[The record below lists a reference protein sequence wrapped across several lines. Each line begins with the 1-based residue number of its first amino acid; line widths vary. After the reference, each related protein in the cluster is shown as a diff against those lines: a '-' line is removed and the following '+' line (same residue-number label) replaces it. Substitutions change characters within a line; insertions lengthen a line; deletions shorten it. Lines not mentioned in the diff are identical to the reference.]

1 MLVFYYNK
9 TLNSTNFAII
19 FDFRIIGKL
28 KALVKTKAFKIWKS
42 RLEALKSR
50 RTARPYMSSICYQ
63 VSDVSTKTP
72 LIL

>member
-28 KALVKTKAFKIWKS
+28 KALAKPKPLNYGKG
-42 RLEALKSR
+42 RREAK
-50 RTARPYMSSICYQ
+50 
-63 VSDVSTKTP
+63 
-72 LIL
+72 